1 MLLCIVLNFRR
12 RVATSQHPPLAPSRW
27 ALLPYSL
34 RTVSGCSANTAP
46 TLTFTS
52 AATSSL
58 QFSLESL
65 QLLVL
70 KCLSPRLGLLGSL
83 GYLYSLTD
91 LLLLRFNY
99 RWPFSLEVTGQYLT
113 ISHNA
118 LVAFSLTPV
127 PCFCFLRLPPVYPN
141 TARHIFSPFIIHRI
155 IGL

>member
-1 MLLCIVLNFRR
+1 MPLCIVLNFRR

-99 RWPFSLEVTGQYLT
+99 RWPFSLQRSRANILP
-113 ISHNA
+113 SHTM
-118 LVAFSLTPV
+118 LLW
-127 PCFCFLRLPPVYPN
+127 
-141 TARHIFSPFIIHRI
+141 PFPSH
-155 IGL
+155 LCHASVS